1 MATVSQTP
9 LRTWYDAARNT
20 PSAVLLFVQL
30 AGIVIYPYLGDEGLG
45 RAAVGVFGLLVLG
58 LAVAAVRM
66 TPALTWVA
74 LTLGVPVV
82 ALTLIEGV
90 LPDNEGVVLVS
101 AAFHAAFYFY
111 TAYALIKYMFEDD
124 HASRDELW
132 ATGSTFTVVAW
143 GFAYVFVA
151 VQILWPGSFTAAADA
166 DEPRTWVELLFLSV
180 TTLSSTGLSDIVP
193 VTPHGRSFVMLEQI
207 AGMLYLALV
216 VSRMVALTTLR
227 IANRHAAER
236 ESAGR
241 VESPPVDGQSDDG

>member
-1 MATVSQTP
+1 M
-9 LRTWYDAARNT
+9 RKWYDACRNT

-45 RAAVGVFGLLVLG
+45 RAAVGIFGLLVLG

-74 LTLGVPVV
+74 LTLGLPVV
-82 ALTLIEGV
+82 ALTLLEGV
-90 LPDNEGVVLVS
+90 MPENDGVVLVS
-101 AAFHAAFYFY
+101 AVFHAAFYFY

-151 VQILWPGSFTAAADA
+151 VQIVWPGSFTAAVDPDGRAHLGRAAVPLGDHAEQHRALRHRADHPARPVVRDARA
-166 DEPRTWVELLFLSV
+166 DRRDALPRAG
-180 TTLSSTGLSDIVP
+180 GLAD
-193 VTPHGRSFVMLEQI
+193 GR
-207 AGMLYLALV
+207 AD
-216 VSRMVALTTLR
+216 
-227 IANRHAAER
+227 HAADR
-236 ESAGR
+236 QPARGR
-241 VESPPVDGQSDDG
+241 ARGRARGSGGVLTGPA